1 MKKIIIVL
9 MVMCSLFLIGCKNTN
24 SPTDSLILDES
35 KDFKRLNNVKSLSN
49 ERKDEN
55 IDEEFIKSLY
65 SFSNLTV
72 KELYEESN
80 MIYSPT
86 SLYFALAMLYEGTEG
101 KAREE
106 LTSLMKVNNL
116 RSNLQSIYKNN
127 YYSNNNG
134 TNKIANSFW
143 LNNNYEIEEEYGK
156 ILEEYYF
163 AESYST
169 NFNTESVEKIC
180 KWINH
185 QTGNLLEMKP
195 SDLKLDKGTVLALIN
210 TVYFNNKWKYE
221 FKKEN
226 IKEGLFNNIDNV
238 TYLNHVISSKYYR
251 NEICEVTYDYY
262 HNDNKIMYIL
272 PRNSIKEVLDSNIF
286 ELINKG
292 NMMEVNLTVPKFD
305 VKSSFDLIEALKN
318 LGVNEIFNQNTKD
331 IKSIKGTDVFVST
344 IKQDARIVLD
354 EEGTKAAAVTIIG
367 AKNESVEPDITINFK
382 LDRPF
387 IYVILDSKDVPLFI
401 GTINKF

>member
-9 MVMCSLFLIGCKNTN
+9 MIMCSLFLIGCKNTN

-143 LNNNYEIEEEYGK
+143 LNNNYEIKEEYGK

-169 NFNTESVEKIC
+169 NFNTESLEKIC

-195 SDLKLDKGTVLALIN
+195 SDLKLDKETVLALIN

-292 NMMEVNLTVPKFD
+292 NTGKINLTVPKFD

-354 EEGTKAAAVTIIG
+354 EEGTKAAAVTIVGEAETAIDPT
-367 AKNESVEPDITINFK
+367 SRINFK

>member
-24 SPTDSLILDES
+24 SPTDGLILDES

-86 SLYFALAMLYEGTEG
+86 SLYFALAMLYEGTVER
-101 KAREE
+101 AREE

-143 LNNNYEIEEEYGK
+143 LNNNYEIEKEYGK

-169 NFNTESVEKIC
+169 NFNTEALEKIC

-195 SDLKLDKGTVLALIN
+195 SDLKLDKETVLALIN

-272 PRNSIKEVLDSNIF
+272 PRNNIKEVLDSNIF

-292 NMMEVNLTVPKFD
+292 NMMEINLTVPKFD

-354 EEGTKAAAVTIIG
+354 EEGTKAAAVTIVG
-367 AKNESVEPDITINFK
+367 EAESAIDPTSRINFK

>member
-1 MKKIIIVL
+1 MYRICCYI
-9 MVMCSLFLIGCKNTN
+9 
-24 SPTDSLILDES
+24 
-35 KDFKRLNNVKSLSN
+35 NN
-49 ERKDEN
+49 
-55 IDEEFIKSLY
+55 
-65 SFSNLTV
+65 
-72 KELYEESN
+72 
-80 MIYSPT
+80 
-86 SLYFALAMLYEGTEG
+86 
-101 KAREE
+101 
-106 LTSLMKVNNL
+106 
-116 RSNLQSIYKNN
+116 
-127 YYSNNNG
+127 
-134 TNKIANSFW
+134 
-143 LNNNYEIEEEYGK
+143 
-156 ILEEYYF
+156 
-163 AESYST
+163 
-169 NFNTESVEKIC
+169 
-180 KWINH
+180 
-185 QTGNLLEMKP
+185 
-195 SDLKLDKGTVLALIN
+195 
-210 TVYFNNKWKYE
+210 FNNKWKYE

-272 PRNSIKEVLDSNIF
+272 PRNNIKEVLDSNIF

-354 EEGTKAAAVTIIG
+354 EEGTKAAAVTIVGEAETAIDPT
-367 AKNESVEPDITINFK
+367 SRINFK

>member
-9 MVMCSLFLIGCKNTN
+9 MIMCSLFLIGCKNTN

-143 LNNNYEIEEEYGK
+143 LNNNYEIKEEYGK

-169 NFNTESVEKIC
+169 NFNTESLEKIC

-195 SDLKLDKGTVLALIN
+195 SDLKLDKETVLALIN

-292 NMMEVNLTVPKFD
+292 NTGKINLTVPKFD

-354 EEGTKAAAVTIIG
+354 EEGTKAAAVTIVGEAETAIDPT
-367 AKNESVEPDITINFK
+367 SRINFK

-401 GTINKF
+401 GTINKL